1 MKKSTMAMTLG
12 LALGLGMIGESK
24 AEERAWDWSPL
35 GIGLAAPIQ
44 LPFTQSDVYGLRL
57 GGFFGYERNVY
68 GLDCGLAE
76 VCSGD
81 FVGLQASALSWTE
94 GDAYGV
100 QFGALANVVDGGAMA
115 LQIACVNTV
124 WGDAVGGQLGLVNYT
139 TDFCGVQVGGVI
151 NWNVMTS
158 NGLQVGLVNANQGGF
173 AGWAIGGVV
182 NYADSFSGFGCGLVN
197 VAYEVTGCQLG
208 LVNACDRMHG
218 VQFGLLNLIC
228 NSKLPI
234 MAIVN
239 AAF

>member
-1 MKKSTMAMTLG
+1 MKKSMMAMTLG
-12 LALGLGMIGESK
+12 LALGLGLSAETR
-24 AEERAWDWSPL
+24 AEERTWDWSPV

-44 LPFTQSDVYGLRL
+44 VPFVQSDVYGLRL

-81 FVGLQASALSWTE
+81 FAGLQLAAFSWTE
-94 GDAYGV
+94 SNVYGV
-100 QFGALANVVDGGAMA
+100 QCSALANVAGGQMKA
-115 LQIACVNTV
+115 LQVGCVNTV
-124 WGDAVGGQLGLVNYT
+124 WGDVVGGQLGLVNYT
-139 TDFCGVQVGGVI
+139 TDFCGAQFGGVI
-151 NWNVMTS
+151 NWNVLAS
-158 NGLQVGLVNANQGGF
+158 SGLQVGLVNANQGEF
-173 AGWAIGGVV
+173 TGWAFGGVV
-182 NYADSFSGFGCGLVN
+182 NYADIFRGFGCGLVN
-197 VAYEVTGCQLG
+197 VAYEVTGFQLG

-234 MAIVN
+234 MVVAN